1 MDTTMF
7 DLIPKIKTKLHIV
20 MIIDNSYVFDA
31 KATADLKEQFTFLD
45 TVIFQKAYR
54 EYVHIDFIHFEGGE
68 VKTFNNQSKGSL
80 VDLLDHPG
88 LPKFGPALEIAL
100 RQLDEV
106 IQAKSPIKPWLFMLH
121 HGYKIGDIGWDKL
134 VKLVT
139 EKRIFYRGFILNDSI
154 KINAILDGVTPLPF
168 AKVKAGKMNDMFS
181 FIFRLAQ
188 QRVNSPEDQGV
199 TLPTREAIALWSE
212 VPNK

>member
-1 MDTTMF
+1 MTMF
-7 DLIPKIKTKLHIV
+7 DLLPKIKTKLHMV

-31 KATADLKEQFTFLD
+31 KANADLNEQLTILD
-45 TVIFQKAYR
+45 KTLFQKAYR
-54 EYVHIDFIHFEGGE
+54 DYVHIDFVYFEGNQ
-68 VKTFNNQSKGSL
+68 VKTFDNQSKASL
-80 VDLLDHPG
+80 VELLDHPG

-100 RQLDEV
+100 SKLDTV

-168 AKVKAGKMNDMFS
+168 VKVKAGKTKEMFS

-188 QRVNSPEDQGV
+188 QRVNSPEEQGV